1 MNEDVQRPVIH
12 EIVVVEG
19 IHDKQV
25 VDVAVKADV
34 LVLGGDRI
42 GQRTM
47 DVLRRAV
54 RTRGVIVLTDPDG
67 AGERIRRRIDRAVPG
82 CSHAHVARRQAVN
95 RQGLGV
101 EHADARAV
109 REALLRARGQVAPT
123 RLENR
128 VEFTQ
133 EDLLSARLLACPEA
147 SVRRMVIGDQL
158 GIGYGNAKAF
168 LNKLNTLGVTREEW
182 RQALERLERD
192 DG

>member
-1 MNEDVQRPVIH
+1 MVNEHELPVVD

-25 VDVAVKADV
+25 VDLAVKADV
-34 LVLGGDRI
+34 HVLGGDRI

-67 AGERIRRRIDRAVPG
+67 AGERIRRRIDQAVPG
-82 CSHAHVARRQAVN
+82 CKHAYISKKRAASAK
-95 RQGLGV
+95 GLGV
-101 EHADARAV
+101 EHAAAQDVRAAILGV
-109 REALLRARGQVAPT
+109 RKSPGDTPLSTTSTGQ
-123 RLENR
+123 
-128 VEFTQ
+128 FTQ
-133 EDLLSARLLACPEA
+133 RDLLEARLLGCQEA
-147 SVRRMVIGDQL
+147 AARRMALGDLL

-182 RQALERLERD
+182 ESALERLQTE
-192 DG
+192 

>member
-1 MNEDVQRPVIH
+1 MNEDVKRPIIH

-82 CSHAHVARRQAVN
+82 CSHAHVPRRQAVS

-101 EHADARAV
+101 EHADATAV

-123 RLENR
+123 QSENR

-147 SVRRMVIGDQL
+147 SVRRMALGDQL